1 MYLAQCLAY
10 NFSSNVNDNN
20 DDDNG
25 TMIMTALRNWVND
38 GCGVGGDMISI
49 FERLT

>member
-10 NFSSNVNDNN
+10 NSSSDVNDNN
-20 DDDNG
+20 DDNG
-25 TMIMTALRNWVND
+25 TMIMRALKNWVND
-38 GCGVGGDMISI
+38 GCGVGGDMINI